1 MNSSDSSTATT
12 SSRALLVYLSALV
25 GREPSGLLEVRWRHG
40 AGMKRRVY
48 RVGDE
53 LGAAAAA
60 IVELG
65 SRTDVYV
72 GCAPRRRRA
81 GGLDAVQRVWV
92 LWADC
97 DTPEAIAALDAFRP
111 APAIVVRSGSGENR
125 HAYWTLSGPIGV
137 EEATTANRRL
147 AHVLDADGG
156 AVTMA
161 ATILRPPGT
170 ANFKHTPAVAVVA
183 ERIQPWR
190 RVSAR
195 RLVGELDD
203 PPARATPRAECRD
216 VGDISDDD
224 GLRQVAPAVYVQ
236 ALTGLSAG
244 RDGKVSC
251 PFHGEDRTPSLHV
264 YEEPAAGW
272 YCYGCGRGG
281 SIFDLGGE
289 VFGLSTRGP
298 EFVELRARLQ
308 AALGAWAPA
317 APARKRED
325 QPGGD
330 LPSNDRGR

>member
-1 MNSSDSSTATT
+1 MKREERRAVKGSDTT
-12 SSRALLVYLSALV
+12 TPASSSRALLVYLSALV

-40 AGMKRRVY
+40 DGMKRRVY

-53 LGAAAAA
+53 LVAAAAA
-60 IVELG
+60 IGELG

-81 GGLDAVQRVWV
+81 GGLDAVDRVWV

-97 DTPEAIAALDAFRP
+97 DKPAAIAALDAFRP
-111 APAIVVRSGSGENR
+111 AAAIVVRSGSGENR

-137 EEATTANRRL
+137 EDATAANRRL
-147 AHVLDADGG
+147 AHALGADGG
-156 AVTMA
+156 AVTTA

-195 RLVGELDD
+195 RLVGEPDD
-203 PPARATPRAECRD
+203 PPARATAPRVERRD
-216 VGDISDDD
+216 VGDVSGDD

-264 YEEPAAGW
+264 YEDPSAGW

-281 SIFDLGGE
+281 SIFDLGAE
-289 VFGLSTRGP
+289 VFGLSTRGR

-308 AALGAWAPA
+308 ATLGAWAPA
-317 APARKRED
+317 APGEEA
-325 QPGGD
+325 
-330 LPSNDRGR
+330 